1 MDINKV
7 KQDLLTR
14 YNLKEIE
21 TYFAIIDGKRTLTLN
36 DFMNEMKK
44 EFIFP
49 QYYSGNLN
57 SFLEIMNDLSWL
69 NSFNYITII
78 INSKYLLMNENVLC
92 QKELNELLTKITH
105 EWKHVPNFENEEEYR
120 KKSIFHIEYL

>member
-1 MDINKV
+1 MDIDKV

-21 TYFAIIDGKRTLTLN
+21 TYFAIIDGKSTLTLN

-78 INSKYLLMNENVLC
+78 INSKYLLMNENILC
-92 QKELNELLTKITH
+92 QKELNELLTKITNK
-105 EWKHVPNFENEEEYR
+105 WKQVTNFENEEEYR